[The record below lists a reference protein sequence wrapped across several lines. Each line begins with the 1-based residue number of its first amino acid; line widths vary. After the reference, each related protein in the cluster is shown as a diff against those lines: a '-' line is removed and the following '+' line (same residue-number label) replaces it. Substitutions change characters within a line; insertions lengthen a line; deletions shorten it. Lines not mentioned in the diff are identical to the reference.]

1 LFTEALEIAH
11 GEFVKRHWLP
21 ACTAILLLTAGC
33 GDDPHQSEAAERAV
47 KLVDPEEVSPD
58 ALRASVSDERMRR
71 FYAARDWRPAW
82 TRETSPGLVEA
93 LDGSAR
99 HGLDPRDFL
108 GPVEA
113 AQSPAARE
121 AALTRAAFD
130 LADALGDGQVDPGE
144 VFEIYTLP
152 RPKLELD
159 RGLSAAIEEG
169 NVGEWIE
176 GLAPRDAEYRAL
188 SEAYV
193 HHIERAASGAGRSI
207 DEGEAIHPGDADP
220 RVPQVVEVLRA
231 NGYLP
236 AQEQREDAA
245 RYTPEIA
252 AAVERMQEDYGIEAD
267 GVIGKGTL
275 ELLNTGSAE
284 RARTLAVNLER
295 RRWLARKVPATRIDV
310 NTAAAVLT
318 YYRDGKSRDR
328 RRVVVGQPDWETP
341 QLGSPMFRLVAN
353 PTWTVPK
360 SIEEDEIAGRGAGY
374 LARNNMVRRDGWIVQ
389 LPGPKNALGLVKFDL
404 QNDHAI
410 YLHDTPA
417 KALFGQ
423 NQRHY
428 SHGCVRVDDALG
440 FARLLA
446 QDFGVLREFDRAR
459 ATGDETFVKL
469 PEQIPVRLLYHTAF
483 ADSAGK
489 VHFRTDPYGW
499 DDRVAEA
506 LGFEPR
512 QVRRLQQHLNDVGP

>member
-1 LFTEALEIAH
+1 
-11 GEFVKRHWLP
+11 VKRPWML
-21 ACTAILLLTAGC
+21 ACTAALLLTAGC
-33 GDDPHQSEAAERAV
+33 GDDPPQSEAAERAV
-47 KLVDPEEVSPD
+47 KLVEPDEVD
-58 ALRASVSDERMRR
+58 TAALQAAVKDERMRQ
-71 FYAARDWRPAW
+71 FYQARDWQPAW
-82 TRETSPGLVEA
+82 TRETTPGLVEA

-113 AQSPAARE
+113 ASGPTARE

-130 LADALGDGQVDPGE
+130 LADALGDGRIDPGE
-144 VFEIYTLP
+144 IFEIYTLP
-152 RPKLELD
+152 RPKLDLVA
-159 RGLSAAIEEG
+159 GLSAALAEDT
-169 NVGEWIE
+169 VDEWIE

-193 HHIERAASGAGRSI
+193 AHIERAASGADRSI
-207 DEGEAIHPGDADP
+207 DAGDTIHPGDSDP
-220 RVPQVVEVLRA
+220 RVPQIVEVLRT
-231 NGYLP
+231 NGYL
-236 AQEQREDAA
+236 AAGERREGEEAN

-252 AAVERMQEDYGIEAD
+252 AAVETMQEDFGLDAD

-275 ELLNTGSAE
+275 EALNAGSGE

-295 RRWLARKVPATRIDV
+295 RRWLARNPAPTRIDV
-310 NTAAAVLT
+310 NIAAATLN
-318 YYRDGKSRDR
+318 YIRDGKSRNQ

-389 LPGPKNALGLVKFDL
+389 LPGPKNALGQVKFDL

-417 KALFGQ
+417 KALFGE

-428 SHGCVRVDDALG
+428 SHGCVRVDDAEG

-446 QDFGVLREFDRAR
+446 QDFGVLREYDRAR

-469 PEQIPVRLLYHTAF
+469 PRQIPVRLLYHTAF
-483 ADSAGK
+483 ADRAGK
-489 VHFRTDPYGW
+489 VHYRTDPYGW

-506 LGFEPR
+506 LGYEPR

>member
-1 LFTEALEIAH
+1 
-11 GEFVKRHWLP
+11 VKRHWLL
-21 ACTAILLLTAGC
+21 AAAVLFAASC
-33 GDDPHQSEAAERAV
+33 GEDPPQSEAAERAV
-47 KLVDPEEVSPD
+47 RLVDPDEVSVA
-58 ALRASVSDERMRR
+58 ALQAAVSDERMRR
-71 FYAARDWRPAW
+71 FYAARDWQPAW
-82 TRETSPGLVEA
+82 TRDTTPSLVEA

-113 AQSPAARE
+113 AQGPAARE

-130 LADALGDGQVDPGE
+130 LADALGDGLVDPGE

-152 RPKLELD
+152 GPKLDLVA
-159 RGLSAAIEEG
+159 GLSAALAEG
-169 NVGEWIE
+169 TVGGWIE

-193 HHIERAASGAGRSI
+193 HQIERAASGVERSI
-207 DEGEAIHPGDADP
+207 GEGDAIHPGDADP
-220 RVPQVVEVLRA
+220 RVPQIAEVLRA

-236 AQEQREDAA
+236 RKEQREGAEEA
-245 RYTPEIA
+245 TRYTPEIA
-252 AAVERMQEDYGIEAD
+252 AAVEKMQADYGVDAD
-267 GVIGKGTL
+267 GVIGAGTL
-275 ELLNTGSAE
+275 EVLNTGSGE

-295 RRWLARKVPATRIDV
+295 RRWLAREVPATRIDV
-310 NTAAAVLT
+310 NTAEAVLT

-389 LPGPKNALGLVKFDL
+389 LPGPKNALGQVKFDL

-417 KALFGQ
+417 KALFGE
-423 NQRHY
+423 NQRHS

-446 QDFGVLREFDRAR
+446 QDFGVLREFDKAR

-469 PEQIPVRLLYHTAF
+469 PKQVPVRLLYHTAF
-483 ADSAGK
+483 ADGSGK

-499 DDRVAEA
+499 DDRVAAA
-506 LGFEPR
+506 LGYER
-512 QVRRLQQHLNDVGP
+512 RAVRRLQRHLNDVGP

>member
-1 LFTEALEIAH
+1 M
-11 GEFVKRHWLP
+11 KRPWLP
-21 ACTAILLLTAGC
+21 ACTAMLLLTAGC
-33 GDDPHQSEAAERAV
+33 GENAPQSEAAERAV
-47 KLVDPEEVSPD
+47 KLIDPDEVSPE
-58 ALRASVSDERMRR
+58 ALRAAVSDQRMRG
-71 FYAARDWRPAW
+71 FYAARDWQPAW
-82 TRETSPGLVEA
+82 TRETTPGLVEA

-99 HGLDPRDFL
+99 HGLDPRDYL

-113 AQSPAARE
+113 AQGPVARE

-130 LADALGDGQVDPGE
+130 LADALGDGKADPAE
-144 VFEIYTLP
+144 IFEIYTLP
-152 RPKLELD
+152 HPKLDLAA
-159 RGLSAAIEEG
+159 GLSAALGEG

-176 GLAPRDAEYRAL
+176 ALAPRDPEYRAL
-188 SEAYV
+188 SDAYV
-193 HHIERAASGAGRSI
+193 LQIERAAKGAARSI
-207 DEGEAIHPGDADP
+207 GEGEAIHPGDDDP
-220 RVPQVVEVLRA
+220 RVPQVAEVLRA
-231 NGYLP
+231 NGYL
-236 AQEQREDAA
+236 AA
-245 RYTPEIA
+245 SVPDEGDPSTRYTPELA
-252 AAVERMQEDYGIEAD
+252 AAVERMQEDYGIEPD

-295 RRWLARKVPATRIDV
+295 RRWLARQVPATRIDV

-318 YYRDGKSRDR
+318 YFRDGKGRDR

-374 LARNNMVRRDGWIVQ
+374 LARNNMIRKDGWIVQ
-389 LPGPKNALGLVKFDL
+389 QPGPKNALGLVKFDL

-417 KALFGQ
+417 KALFGE

-446 QDFGVLREFDRAR
+446 QDAGVLREFDKAR
-459 ATGDETFVKL
+459 ATGKETFVKL
-469 PEQIPVRLLYHTAF
+469 SERIPVRLLYHTAF

-512 QVRRLQQHLNDVGP
+512 QLRRLQQHLSDVGP

>member
-1 LFTEALEIAH
+1 
-11 GEFVKRHWLP
+11 VKRPWLL
-21 ACTAILLLTAGC
+21 ACTAALLLTAGC
-33 GDDPHQSEAAERAV
+33 GDDPPQSEAAERAV
-47 KLVDPEEVSPD
+47 KLVDPDEVT
-58 ALRASVSDERMRR
+58 AGVLQAAVSDERMRQ
-71 FYAARDWRPAW
+71 FYAARDWQPAW
-82 TRETSPGLVEA
+82 TRDTTPGLVEA

-113 AQSPAARE
+113 AQGPAARE

-130 LADALGDGQVDPGE
+130 LADALGEGKVDPAE
-144 VFEIYTLP
+144 IFEIYTLP
-152 RPKLELD
+152 RPKLDLVA
-159 RGLSAAIEEG
+159 GLSAALEDAT
-169 NVGEWIE
+169 VGEWIE
-176 GLAPRDAEYRAL
+176 ALAPRDAEYRAL

-193 HHIERAASGAGRSI
+193 QHIERAASGAERAIG
-207 DEGEAIHPGDADP
+207 EGEAIHPGDDDP
-220 RVPQVVEVLRA
+220 RVPQIAEVLRT
-231 NGYLP
+231 NGYLT
-236 AQEQREDAA
+236 QRAPVESGAST
-245 RYTPEIA
+245 RYTPELA
-252 AAVERMQEDYGIEAD
+252 AAVERMQEDYGLDAD

-275 ELLNTGSAE
+275 ELLNTGSGE

-295 RRWLARKVPATRIDV
+295 RRWLAREVPATRIDV

-318 YYRDGKSRDR
+318 YFRDGKSRDR

-389 LPGPKNALGLVKFDL
+389 LPGPKNALGLVKFDM

-417 KALFGQ
+417 KALFGE

-428 SHGCVRVDDALG
+428 SHGCVRVDDAPG

-446 QDFGVLREFDRAR
+446 QDAGVLSEFDKAR
-459 ATGDETFVKL
+459 ATGEETFVKL
-469 PEQIPVRLLYHTAF
+469 PQQIPVRLLYHTAF
-483 ADSAGK
+483 ADGAGK

-506 LGFEPR
+506 LGYEAR
-512 QVRRLQQHLNDVGP
+512 AVRRLQRHLNDVGP

>member
-1 LFTEALEIAH
+1 M
-11 GEFVKRHWLP
+11 KRHSLL
-21 ACTAILLLTAGC
+21 AFALLLAASC
-33 GDDPHQSEAAERAV
+33 GENQPQSEAAERAV
-47 KLVDPEEVSPD
+47 RLVDPGEVSAE
-58 ALRASVSDERMRR
+58 ALQAAVSDERVRR
-71 FYAARDWRPAW
+71 FYAARDWQPAW
-82 TRETSPGLVEA
+82 TRDTAPGLVEA

-113 AQSPAARE
+113 AQGPAARE

-130 LADALGDGQVDPGE
+130 LADALGDGLFDPAE
-144 VFEIYTLP
+144 VFDIYTLP
-152 RPKLELD
+152 RPKLDLVA
-159 RGLSAAIEEG
+159 GLSAALAEVR
-169 NVGEWIE
+169 VGEWIE

-193 HHIERAASGAGRSI
+193 HQIERAANGAERSI
-207 DEGEAIHPGDADP
+207 GEGEAIHPGDADP
-220 RVPQVVEVLRA
+220 RVPQITEVLRA

-236 AQEQREDAA
+236 AQEQREGGEDTT

-252 AAVERMQEDYGIEAD
+252 AAVEKMQGDYGLDAD
-267 GVIGKGTL
+267 GVIGAGTL
-275 ELLNTGSAE
+275 EVLNTGSGE

-310 NTAAAVLT
+310 NTAAAVLN
-318 YYRDGKSRDR
+318 YVRDGKTRDQ

-389 LPGPKNALGLVKFDL
+389 LPGPDNALGQVKFDL

-417 KALFGQ
+417 KALFGE
-423 NQRHY
+423 NQRHH

-483 ADSAGK
+483 ADGSGK

-506 LGFEPR
+506 LGYEPR
-512 QVRRLQQHLNDVGP
+512 AVRRLQRHLNDVGP

>member
-1 LFTEALEIAH
+1 MTRHCMWASAAL
-11 GEFVKRHWLP
+11 
-21 ACTAILLLTAGC
+21 LLLTAGC
-33 GDDPHQSEAAERAV
+33 GEDPPQSEAAERAV
-47 KLVDPEEVSPD
+47 KLVDPDAVSAD
-58 ALRASVSDERMRR
+58 ALRAVVGDEQVRR
-71 FYAARDWRPAW
+71 FYAAREWQPAW
-82 TRETSPGLVEA
+82 TRETTPGLVEA

-113 AQSPAARE
+113 AQGPTARE
-121 AALTRAAFD
+121 AALTRAALD
-130 LADALGDGQVDPGE
+130 LADALGDGLVDPTG
-144 VFEIYTLP
+144 VFEVYTLP
-152 RPKLELD
+152 RPKLELAA
-159 RGLSAAIEEG
+159 GLSAALAESQ
-169 NVGEWIE
+169 VAAWID
-176 GLAPRDAEYRAL
+176 GLAPDDAEYRAL

-193 HHIERAASGAGRSI
+193 DHIEHAASGAERAI
-207 DEGEAIHPGDADP
+207 DEGDAIHPGDSDP
-220 RVPQVVEVLRA
+220 RVPQIVEVLRA
-231 NGYLP
+231 NGYLAAKMEP
-236 AQEQREDAA
+236 AEGQDAA
-245 RYTPEIA
+245 RYSPDIA
-252 AAVERMQEDYGIEAD
+252 AAIEKMQDDYGIAAD

-275 ELLNTGSAE
+275 ELLNTGSGE

-295 RRWLARKVPATRIDV
+295 RRWLARNAAATRIDV

-389 LPGPKNALGLVKFDL
+389 QPGPTNALGLVKFDL

-417 KALFGQ
+417 KPLFKE
-423 NQRHY
+423 NQRHF
-428 SHGCVRVDDALG
+428 SHGCVRVDDAVG

-446 QDFGVLREFDRAR
+446 QDFGVLREFDKAR
-459 ATGDETFVKL
+459 GTGDETFVKL

-483 ADSAGK
+483 ADSSGK

-506 LGFEPR
+506 LGYEPR
-512 QVRRLQQHLNDVGP
+512 AVRRLQQHLGDVGP